1 MRSCAPDVPSA
12 MNTRD
17 FVDFA
22 RSASTSFCAGNACQA
37 FTKASRAIFKHV
49 DVDVDD
55 LDRIVA
61 GGELVGLMPTSR
73 YSRQPIARER
83 EGAWVL
89 IGKLR
94 KIALFEH
101 FLSNFNSLNK
111 MLDCYYWL

>member
-1 MRSCAPDVPSA
+1 

-22 RSASTSFCAGNACQA
+22 RSASTSFRAGNACQA

-49 DVDVDD
+49 DVDD

-61 GGELVGLMPTSR
+61 GGELVGLMPASR
-73 YSRQPIARER
+73 YSGQPIARER

-94 KIALFEH
+94 KIALFEY

-111 MLDCYYWL
+111 TLDYSFWL

>member
-22 RSASTSFCAGNACQA
+22 RSASTSFRAGNACQA

-49 DVDVDD
+49 DVDD

-61 GGELVGLMPTSR
+61 GGELVGLMPASR
-73 YSRQPIARER
+73 YSGQPIARER
-83 EGAWVL
+83 EGRV
-89 IGKLR
+89 GSYR
-94 KIALFEH
+94 KAEKNRAFRV
-101 FLSNFNSLNK
+101 FS
-111 MLDCYYWL
+111 